1 MHFMD
6 MQLDQ
11 YHIPLAYSIKWLMYT
26 KPYEHLLYEAQ
37 QKHAD
42 RFSSTNF
49 NEYTKLS
56 SLLCLF
62 LKFYSKVYVDLYKAS
77 S

>member
-1 MHFMD
+1 
-6 MQLDQ
+6 
-11 YHIPLAYSIKWLMYT
+11 MYT

-62 LKFYSKVYVDLYKAS
+62 LKFYSKVYVDLYNAS